1 MGALMSSVT
10 LSTPTIVA
18 LSVMTAAGY
27 VVATVGLKLA
37 SDGILAAA
45 AVLIVLGF
53 TAATIAEIILLRHF
67 DLSMIY
73 IMIIALETLL
83 IVGFA
88 LWLGEQPSMSQAFG
102 GVLVFC
108 GLALTVA

>member
-1 MGALMSSVT
+1 MPSLSFPPLGIIAL
-10 LSTPTIVA
+10 A
-18 LSVMTAAGY
+18 VMTASGY
-27 VVATVGLKLA
+27 AVATVGLKLA
-37 SDGILAAA
+37 SDGHYTTATP
-45 AVLIVLGF
+45 LIVAGF
-53 TAATIAEIILLRHF
+53 VAAIYAEIMLLRQF

-88 LWLGEQPSMSQAFG
+88 VCIGELPSTSQILGGAL
-102 GVLVFC
+102 VLC